1 MKVTVSTAVSADGY
15 LDDRSPDRLILSTPE
30 DWAEVHRLRAACDA
44 ILVGAETIRRDN
56 PSLLVGRRSS
66 SSGTNRPGAFTRSGQ
81 GNADRFVPALAGG
94 QFLHPGRSGKD
105 RLHLLLRPRS
115 PAAGGDGD
123 TRRRDHGCSDRYR
136 T

>member
-56 PSLLVGRRSS
+56 PSLLVGDEVLRRERIDR
-66 SSGTNRPGAFTRSGQ
+66 GPGQ